1 MIDSTTPEAVALPAT
16 ASRQPEPE
24 RQPLLPLKLDAKR
37 PSDRIRARIYHDG
50 RITGTAFAVLM
61 VLSEHVREDD
71 QTYSCYPSRAS
82 LMRWVHCGDTA
93 LSSALRL
100 SQAWGVLRVQHRRR
114 ETSRYIFVL
123 EWIAKWEPESQ
134 RGKALGSLDA
144 GMRHPRGEPTKIED
158 RSSSITGT
166 GPTAGNGRPA
176 VPAEVRP
183 MTDDDGHDIAAGTAS
198 AGQVRYARTHGLP
211 LARDSSSS
219 DANAA
224 IRAHKQSAKGS
235 ANIPKRRPERTAA
248 SSPWESNTPSQVLL
262 IQNALQHG
270 KRQFYTDVLSKA
282 ASFEYAHGQLF
293 VSFTDPDLA
302 RQAKQQS
309 SWIAGVVEETVGRKP
324 IVVSEVA

>member
-61 VLSEHVREDD
+61 VLSEHVRE
-71 QTYSCYPSRAS
+71 
-82 LMRWVHCGDTA
+82 V
-93 LSSALRL
+93 
-100 SQAWGVLRVQHRRR
+100 
-114 ETSRYIFVL
+114 
-123 EWIAKWEPESQ
+123 
-134 RGKALGSLDA
+134 
-144 GMRHPRGEPTKIED
+144 ED